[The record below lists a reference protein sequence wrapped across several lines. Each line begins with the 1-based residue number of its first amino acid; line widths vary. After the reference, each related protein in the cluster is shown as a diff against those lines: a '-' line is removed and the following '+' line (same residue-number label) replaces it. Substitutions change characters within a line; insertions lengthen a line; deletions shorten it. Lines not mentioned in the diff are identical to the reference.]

1 MYISE
6 KEFKMY
12 TRDYLYSLYNTEKKR
27 REDAYISTAVD
38 EIKDIILD
46 LATKGKTQ
54 YMWYSREALSQ
65 RQQHE
70 ILKTLQLLF
79 PDSKITKRLN
89 GLFVDWWI

>member
-46 LATKGKTQ
+46 
-54 YMWYSREALSQ
+54 
-65 RQQHE
+65 
-70 ILKTLQLLF
+70 
-79 PDSKITKRLN
+79 
-89 GLFVDWWI
+89 